1 MVLTIAG
8 QHDASISQA
17 RHGIEM
23 NPTFYL
29 THYDLG
35 MALWAQGKTEEA
47 LAAFR
52 TSRSHAGSVP
62 VIEGSLGWA
71 LGRAG
76 HEDEARAV
84 AGELEARREAGHC
97 SACSIASV
105 YAGLGDSNTAC
116 EWLDRAYEERDG
128 QLIFIGQWPWFQH
141 LRSDPRFQALL
152 RRMNF
157 PQQPQS

>member
-84 AGELEARREAGHC
+84 AGELTGKRVVRQVIAQHARLRRSMLVWAIQTPRASGL
-97 SACSIASV
+97 IAPTRSV
-105 YAGLGDSNTAC
+105 TGSSFSSGSGPGSNTSAPTP
-116 EWLDRAYEERDG
+116 ASK
-128 QLIFIGQWPWFQH
+128 P
-141 LRSDPRFQALL
+141 SSAA
-152 RRMNF
+152 
-157 PQQPQS
+157 